1 MTFNRII
8 TVCAVLAMLVS
19 VSGCGRVA
27 EAEQIPLPVLDCKKK
42 ISVEQGSDFKIDE
55 YCTIS
60 PAEATVSL
68 MSEPDT
74 EEIGLHTLSVL
85 VSDGQHNNF
94 LIKNL
99 EYEVVKAIPECPDNS
114 EWNEESESCKCVD
127 GYKDMGEDGDVA
139 CEIVPV
145 CEIGYR
151 YDEKT
156 NTCIKKT
163 GSSSGASNHTNS
175 GSGNSSSGSNN
186 NSGGS
191 GSSSGGSSGSTSSS
205 SSESYTIDYEDYQ
218 PGNGQYD
225 VTITDNNPGE
235 STTVTTEDPPM
246 PGASDDEFFDWI
258 NDQLP

>member
-8 TVCAVLAMLVS
+8 TVCAILAMLVS

-60 PAEATVSL
+60 PAEAKVSL
-68 MSEPDT
+68 MSEPNT

-114 EWNEESESCKCVD
+114 EWDEESESCKCVD

-139 CEIVPV
+139 CEIIPV

-151 YDEKT
+151 YDEKIIPADPDHRLAVRLDQPAAVQVSPT
-156 NTCIKKT
+156 QLITKTISQAMVNTMLRL
-163 GSSSGASNHTNS
+163 
-175 GSGNSSSGSNN
+175 
-186 NSGGS
+186 
-191 GSSSGGSSGSTSSS
+191 
-205 SSESYTIDYEDYQ
+205 
-218 PGNGQYD
+218 P
-225 VTITDNNPGE
+225 TITLAIPLQSQRKIRRCQE
-235 STTVTTEDPPM
+235 HPM
-246 PGASDDEFFDWI
+246 MNSLIGSMNSCHD
-258 NDQLP
+258 L